1 MSYTKPIDILKNR
14 VTESLKKNNEN
25 INMLINIKA
34 RKEEAIVLVVTEEK
48 LYFARYDKE
57 TAPNHTITDQIQIS
71 DILSM
76 QTKASFLK
84 TIVFLQLK
92 SKKVELHLTKQG
104 KELVQLLHSKH
115 NIPIQK

>member
-1 MSYTKPIDILKNR
+1 MSYTQPMDILKNR
-14 VTESLKKNNEN
+14 VTESFEKNNEN
-25 INMLINIKA
+25 IVMMINIKGK
-34 RKEEAIVLVVTEEK
+34 KEEAIVLVVTEEK

-57 TAPNHTITDQIQIS
+57 TAPNHNITDQIQIT
-71 DILSM
+71 DILSV

-92 SKKVELHLTKQG
+92 GKKVELHLAKQG
-104 KELVQLLHSKH
+104 KELAELLHSKK